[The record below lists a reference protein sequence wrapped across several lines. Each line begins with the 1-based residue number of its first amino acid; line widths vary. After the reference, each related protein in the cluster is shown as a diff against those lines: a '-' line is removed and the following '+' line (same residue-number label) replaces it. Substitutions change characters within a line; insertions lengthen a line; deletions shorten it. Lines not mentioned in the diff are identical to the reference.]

1 MEKLHELLKAAR
13 SDFEA
18 VKASDDPRVIKL
30 NRIDEIR
37 VKLWRDFEEE
47 YSRVSRICERNF
59 RVIDQDEYS
68 GLQKRLETLV
78 IEMDQWQPQ

>member
-1 MEKLHELLKAAR
+1 
-13 SDFEA
+13 
-18 VKASDDPRVIKL
+18 VIKL

-47 YSRVSRICERNF
+47 YSRVSRIVERNF

-68 GLQKRLETLV
+68 GLQKRLETLA